1 MFEIVK
7 AICFFNK
14 KLLSLAQAYFLL
26 LFMALLIFAFLNLL
40 IYVGSAVDYPIA

>member
-14 KLLSLAQAYFLL
+14 KLLSLAQAYFL